1 MQKSQN
7 QKVRYQKDLWKNYD
21 HRLEIYNKLIFNHFL
36 KIYNYSSNFL
46 NSFMLFNIK
55 YKIEA

>member
-21 HRLEIYNKLIFNHFL
+21 HRLEIYNKLIFNHF
-36 KIYNYSSNFL
+36 
-46 NSFMLFNIK
+46 
-55 YKIEA
+55 